1 MRIGLFLV
9 PMFMLSANAYAANC
23 TSYNFSVPKYET
35 ICFSQSKYQYRCVAS
50 EGRPAFSYVQKIT
63 LKSSLN
69 DASICDYLDD
79 EHAEP
84 QGLPAGAKVLE
95 K

>member
-1 MRIGLFLV
+1 MRFTLFLV
-9 PMFMLSANAYAANC
+9 PLFLVSANAYAANC
-23 TSYNFSVPKYET
+23 TSYNISVPKYET

-50 EGRPAFSYVQKIT
+50 EGKPAFSFVQKIT
-63 LKSSLN
+63 LKSSLH
-69 DASICDYLDD
+69 DTSLCEYLDD